1 MGSEIELFD
10 QPFEQVIYEVS
21 PVVESIA
28 MLFCLANQNT
38 NFTSQNIDKLQQ
50 SYETHPVIE
59 KLRQFPERHMYLFYN
74 LLLPIPFIASVDVFT
89 SKLKQLKND
98 YFLYYLWSEDIPLET
113 VQLLLEKPN
122 SIWTMEETYHWQTD
136 ADRQFFEDLLLN
148 VDEFKQSLAE
158 IILSISNNEIFQLEL
173 SSKETV
179 IQRAMKTV
187 EELSLEP
194 LQRAQYVM
202 GKTFRRVSPYKV
214 YYFIPSYFLSPA
226 RIRIFNDT
234 SCFII
239 YGCATP
245 ISDRREKSEEL
256 SKQLKALAD
265 PTRLLLLSMIA
276 TNKEYGAKLAEYLG
290 ITTATVSHHI
300 ETLKKAGLVKEEK
313 IGTIKYFTAD
323 KEQVNQMFGALQQFL
338 KA

>member
-10 QPFEQVIYEVS
+10 QPFEQVIYEAS
-21 PVVESIA
+21 PVVESMA
-28 MLFCLANQNT
+28 MLFCLANQDA
-38 NFTSQNIDKLQQ
+38 NFSSPNIDKLQQ
-50 SYETHPVIE
+50 TYGTHPVIE
-59 KLRQFPERHMYLFYN
+59 KLRQFPERSMYLFYN
-74 LLLPIPFIASVDVFT
+74 LLLPIPSIASVAVFT

-98 YFLYYLWSEDIPLET
+98 YFLYYLWSEEIPLET
-113 VQLLLEKPN
+113 VQLLLEKPS
-122 SIWTMEETYHWQTD
+122 SIWTVEATYYWQTD
-136 ADRQFFEDLLLN
+136 ADRQFLEEMVLT
-148 VDEFKQSLAE
+148 VDDFKQSLAE
-158 IILSISNNEIFQLEL
+158 IILSVATNEAFQLEL
-173 SSKETV
+173 ASKETV
-179 IQRAMKTV
+179 IENAMKTV
-187 EELSLEP
+187 KELSLEP

-214 YYFIPSYFLSPA
+214 YYFIPSYFLSPK

-245 ISDRREKSEEL
+245 ISDNREKSEVL

-300 ETLKKAGLVKEEK
+300 ETLKKAGLVNEEK

-323 KEQVNQMFGALQQFL
+323 KEQVNQMFRSLQQFL

>member
-10 QPFEQVIYEVS
+10 QPFEQVIYEAS
-21 PVVESIA
+21 PVVESMA
-28 MLFCLANQNT
+28 MLFCLANQDA
-38 NFTSQNIDKLQQ
+38 NFPSPNIEKLQRTFA
-50 SYETHPVIE
+50 THPVIE
-59 KLRQFPERHMYLFYN
+59 KLRLFPEKSMYVLYN
-74 LLLPIPFIASVDVFT
+74 LLLPIPSIASVDVFS
-89 SKLKQLKND
+89 SKLKQLKNE

-113 VQLLLEKPN
+113 VQNLLEKPET
-122 SIWTMEETYHWQTD
+122 IWKVEETYYWQTD
-136 ADRQFFEDLLLN
+136 ADRQFFEGILLT
-148 VDEFKQSLAE
+148 VDDFKQSLAE
-158 IILSISNNEIFQLEL
+158 IILAVATNEAFQHEL
-173 SSKETV
+173 ASKKTIIQNAMQTV
-179 IQRAMKTV
+179 QK
-187 EELSLEP
+187 LSLEP

-214 YYFIPSYFLSPA
+214 YYFIPSYFLSPV
-226 RIRIFNDT
+226 RMRIFNDT
-234 SCFII
+234 SCFIL

-245 ISDRREKSEEL
+245 ISDNREKSEVL

-300 ETLKKAGLVKEEK
+300 ETLKKAGLVNEEK

-323 KEQVNQMFGALQQFL
+323 KEQVNQMFSALQQFL

>member
-10 QPFEQVIYEVS
+10 QPFEQVIYEAS
-21 PVVESIA
+21 PVVESMA
-28 MLFCLANQNT
+28 MLFCLANQDA
-38 NFTSQNIDKLQQ
+38 NFPSPNIEKLQQ
-50 SYETHPVIE
+50 TFAMNPVIE
-59 KLRQFPERHMYLFYN
+59 KLRLFPEKSMYLLYN
-74 LLLPIPFIASVDVFT
+74 LLLPIPSIASVDVFS
-89 SKLKQLKND
+89 SKLKQLKNEF
-98 YFLYYLWSEDIPLET
+98 FLYYLWSEDIPLET
-113 VQLLLEKPN
+113 VQNLLEKPET
-122 SIWTMEETYHWQTD
+122 IRKVEETYYWQTD
-136 ADRQFFEDLLLN
+136 ADRQFFEGILLT
-148 VDEFKQSLAE
+148 VDDFKQSLAE
-158 IILSISNNEIFQLEL
+158 IILAVATNEAFQHEL
-173 SSKETV
+173 ASKKTIIQNAMQTV
-179 IQRAMKTV
+179 QK
-187 EELSLEP
+187 LSLEP

-214 YYFIPSYFLSPA
+214 YYFIPSYFLSPV
-226 RIRIFNDT
+226 RMRIFNDT
-234 SCFII
+234 SCFIL

-245 ISDRREKSEEL
+245 ISDNREKSEVL

-300 ETLKKAGLVKEEK
+300 ETLKKAGLVNEEK

-323 KEQVNQMFGALQQFL
+323 KEQVNQMFSALQQFL